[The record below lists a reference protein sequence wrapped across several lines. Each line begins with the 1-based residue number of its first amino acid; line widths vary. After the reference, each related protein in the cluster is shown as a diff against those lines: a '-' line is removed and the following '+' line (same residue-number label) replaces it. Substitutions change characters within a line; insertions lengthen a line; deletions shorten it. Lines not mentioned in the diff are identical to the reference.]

1 MVHTRQ
7 ENIQQAFL
15 SKQVMLEAAAA
26 LGVDPDAPMQL
37 AILDNKI
44 AEGDYKQ
51 NIEVPIEIS
60 DSEKTQYKNDWRTYQ
75 ERNALLT
82 KHRGQAFSLI
92 LGQCTQLLQDKMKQD
107 TDWPAHA
114 SYDPLDLYQLIKKT
128 MLVQTEDQY
137 PFAIMYD
144 QELGFYSF
152 QQETMSNLHWYK
164 KFNTKVDVGSAI
176 SIT

>member
-1 MVHTRQ
+1 
-7 ENIQQAFL
+7 
-15 SKQVMLEAAAA
+15 MLEAAAA

-51 NIEVPIEIS
+51 NIEVPIEIA

-137 PFAIMYD
+137 PLLSCTIRNLVSTHSSRRQCPICIGTKNSTQRLMLD
-144 QELGFYSF
+144 QL
-152 QQETMSNLHWYK
+152 
-164 KFNTKVDVGSAI
+164 SA
-176 SIT
+176 